1 MCRIGVWSLIF
12 SVALCAPALAIPG
25 QTAGQLAA
33 WGKGN
38 AALRQFRATIDDET
52 GGTNYM
58 ATVVVDGYRGEYDAE
73 PQRGRVHMEYI
84 SFQDVSDAW
93 YLQLHMTV
101 VIDTIRK
108 IYGDA
113 YAADFKNAK
122 RIPHYGRVAAWQG
135 KRLGYATF
143 GTALFI
149 VDAPEFANVL
159 ESMHVCD
166 ALECSDD
173 D

>member
-1 MCRIGVWSLIF
+1 MRRFVAWSLIF
-12 SVALCAPALAIPG
+12 SAVLCAPAWAIPG
-25 QTAGQLAA
+25 QTAAQLTA
-33 WGKGN
+33 WGKAN
-38 AALRQFRATIDDET
+38 AALQQFHASSDDET

-58 ATVVVDGYRGEYDAE
+58 ATVVVDGYRAEYNAE
-73 PQRGRVHMEYI
+73 PQGGRVHMEYI
-84 SFQDVSDAW
+84 AFQNVSDAW
-93 YLQLHMTV
+93 FVELHMTV
-101 VIDTIRK
+101 AIDAVRK

-113 YAADFKNAK
+113 YATDLKNAK
-122 RIPHYGRVAAWQG
+122 RIPHDGRVAAWQG

-143 GTALFI
+143 GAALFV

-166 ALECSDD
+166 ALDCSDD